1 MRGVTSSSLELRGNE
16 TPGYARPVPLH
27 WWAAADVVVLFVF
40 MTLATILT
48 RPGGDADVGLRSLLE
63 APAAVAGGARAV
75 RLGPD
80 GRLELSAVVVPGEGA
95 TRASFDQDRLDRALA
110 RAEELT
116 PVSSLLVQQHGEMV
130 VERYYRGMRADR
142 TTNMKSVSKTLLSPL
157 IGIAIEDGLIEGPD
171 EPLSRLLP
179 EYWSRLEGADAV
191 DARKRDLTLH
201 HVLSMT
207 TGIQS
212 TSFGNYGAWVSSR
225 DWVWDQ
231 LRRPIVCRPG
241 CFEYSTGNTHL
252 LSAILTERS
261 GMNLRAYALEKFFRP
276 LGIPLPQW
284 DRDPQGRYLGGNN
297 MALRPLDLLRFGEVF
312 LADGVWEGER
322 LVPADWISR
331 SWRPNATSPWNGH
344 QYGYLWWSD
353 RWGGRD
359 AFFAWGYGGQY
370 LVIVPSLEL
379 VAVVTSSL
387 ARTQRGHTGR
397 LRDFFDDY
405 LIPAFTE

>member
-1 MRGVTSSSLELRGNE
+1 MVVSSSPASEAGAS
-16 TPGYARPVPLH
+16 PSAS
-27 WWAAADVVVLFVF
+27 AA
-40 MTLATILT
+40 T
-48 RPGGDADVGLRSLLE
+48 
-63 APAAVAGGARAV
+63 
-75 RLGPD
+75 
-80 GRLELSAVVVPGEGA
+80 
-95 TRASFDQDRLDRALA
+95 FDQDRLDRALQ
-110 RAEELT
+110 RAEALT
-116 PVSSLLVQQHGEMV
+116 PISSLLVRQRGEMV

-157 IGIAIEDGLIEGPD
+157 IGIAIDDGLLDGPD
-171 EPLSRLLP
+171 EPLSSLLP
-179 EYWSRLEGADAV
+179 DYWSRLEGADL
-191 DARKRDLTLH
+191 DSRKRGLTLH

-207 TGIQS
+207 TGIES

-231 LRRPIVCRPG
+231 LRRPVVCRPG

-261 GMNLRAYALEKFFRP
+261 GTNLRAYALEKFFGP

-297 MALRPLDLLRFGEVF
+297 MALRPVDLMRFGEVF
-312 LADGVWEGER
+312 LAGGVWEGEQ
-322 LVPADWISR
+322 LVPADWIEQ

-344 QYGYLWWSD
+344 RYGYLWWSD

-359 AFFAWGYGGQY
+359 AYFAWGYGGQY
-370 LVIVPSLEL
+370 LVLVPSLDL

-387 ARTQRGHTGR
+387 SRTQRGHTRR
-397 LRDFFDDY
+397 LRDFFDEY